1 MASLLRSGQF
11 STAPTLKD
19 LEALA
24 DEAMSA
30 LPTEIRRHLGDLVIH
45 VEEFPDEE
53 TIEEMELE
61 SPFELMGLYRG
72 ISLGHKEG
80 GGQAS
85 DVDHVFLYRRPLLDY
100 WCESGEDLTRLITH
114 VVVHEVGHH
123 VGFSDE
129 DMERIEADAAGR

>member
-1 MASLLRSGQF
+1 MASLLRSGVF

-19 LEALA
+19 IEALA
-24 DEAMSA
+24 EEAIAA
-30 LPTEIRRHLGDLVIH
+30 LPKEIRRHLGDLVIH
-45 VEEFPDEE
+45 VEDFPDDE
-53 TIEEMELE
+53 TLDEMELE
-61 SPFELMGLYRG
+61 SPYELMGLYRG

-80 GGQAS
+80 GGQPD

-100 WCESGEDLTRLITH
+100 WCEAGEDLTRLITH

-129 DMERIEADAAGR
+129 DMERIEGEAAAR

>member
-1 MASLLRSGQF
+1 MASLMRSGLF

-24 DEAMSA
+24 DEAVSS
-30 LPTEIRRHLGDLVIH
+30 LPNEIRRFLGDLVIH
-45 VEEFPDEE
+45 VEEFADEE
-53 TIEEMELE
+53 TLDEMELE

-72 ISLGHKEG
+72 ISMGHKDSG
-80 GGQAS
+80 AQPH
-85 DVDHVFLYRRPLLDY
+85 DVDHVFLYRRPILDY

-114 VVVHEVGHH
+114 VMVHEIGHH

-129 DMERIEADAAGR
+129 DMERIEADATAR